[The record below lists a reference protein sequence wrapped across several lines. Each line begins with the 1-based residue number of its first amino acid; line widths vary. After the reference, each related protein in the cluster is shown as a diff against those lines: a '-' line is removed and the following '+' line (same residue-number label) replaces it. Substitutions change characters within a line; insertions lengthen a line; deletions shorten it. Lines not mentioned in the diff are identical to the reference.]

1 MCQIAESD
9 ADELDRPLSPEISSE
24 DWLRT
29 IEDCASGP
37 SVISIVGP
45 STSGKS
51 TFAKRL
57 LNRYLTGQGKSALP
71 VRAVCYL
78 DLDFEKPEYAP
89 HGQICLVKIGTLNLG
104 PSFTH
109 PATVPLLQKSE
120 YNGIICAYPVP
131 THFANYKKYYRT
143 CAEDL
148 FLTYK
153 NLRSQDPS
161 LSLIIN
167 TPGSLYTQH
176 FEILSDLLAR
186 FKPHHT
192 VHLGDLQAIDTEIA
206 TRLHSLQILSSQHRS
221 TLHEITAQVPISA
234 PMRSESELRAMHM
247 QSYFHLR
254 GRSNNQPDTL
264 AWNASPMSHLV
275 PWEFCY
281 QETREQTQDFVG
293 FAMYSEPLEES
304 SLMHALN
311 GSVVQ
316 IIESTSSAIPTP
328 FSDLSRTT
336 KYQIP
341 YFPKSHRTGMV
352 EPLDPKTSKL
362 VCTALVRG
370 LDLKRRVVQVLV
382 PKTHEVLLYNL
393 VAERTVFVGGC
404 CKQPEWAYLEDAYAT
419 HDTAKITQLPAEVD
433 MTNIPWVREKS
444 LIEDMGYLNTVRRVR
459 KFQT

>member
-1 MCQIAESD
+1 V
-9 ADELDRPLSPEISSE
+9 LDRPLSPEISSE

-29 IEDCASGP
+29 IEDCASGL

-51 TFAKRL
+51 TFARRL
-57 LNRYLTGQGKSALP
+57 LNRYLTGQGKSARP

-78 DLDFEKPEYAP
+78 DLDFENPEYAP

-120 YNGIICAYPVP
+120 SNELICAYPVP
-131 THFANYKKYYRT
+131 TDFANYKEYYRG
-143 CAEDL
+143 CAEEL
-148 FLTYK
+148 FLAYK

-167 TPGSLYTQH
+167 TSGSLFTEY
-176 FEILSDLLAR
+176 FEILSGLLAR
-186 FKPHHT
+186 FKPHHI
-192 VHLGDLQAIDTEIA
+192 VHLGDLQAIDTENA
-206 TRLHSLQILSSQHRS
+206 ARLHSLQILSSQHRS
-221 TLHEITAQVPISA
+221 TLHEITAQVPVSA

-254 GRSNNQPDTL
+254 GRGNNLPDTL
-264 AWNASPMSHLV
+264 AWNEDPMSHLV
-275 PWEFCY
+275 PWDFCY
-281 QETREQTQDFVG
+281 QETEEQTPDFVG

-304 SLMHALN
+304 SLVHTLI
-311 GSVVQ
+311 GSIVQ

-336 KYQIP
+336 KHQIP

-370 LDLKRRVVQVLV
+370 FDLERRVVQVLV
-382 PKTHEVLLYNL
+382 PKTHEALLYNV

-404 CKQPEWAYLEDAYAT
+404 CEHPEWAYLEDTYAA
-419 HDTAKITQLPAEVD
+419 HNTAGIALLPAAVD
-433 MTNIPWVREKS
+433 QTNVPWVEEKT
-444 LIEDMGYLNTVRRVR
+444 LMEDMGYLNTVRRVR